1 MILNAASKIV
11 SKLVDADSDKK
22 IDRDNIIKT
31 TLGLADTGIPI
42 GREDEPAGYV
52 RWNAAKNDT
61 FNAGQ
66 STSGDKG
73 HMRYHEFLWTKPET
87 IDECEWGLVRW
98 RFYSNG
104 LVCFDAQMAN
114 TSGKLDNG
122 DVQGH
127 RIELREKNGL
137 LLGVWIAG
145 FFVRRTLPLRGFA
158 ASFSDDH
165 QPLKLH
171 FDDVSEAQ
179 QGAWICL

>member
-1 MILNAASKIV
+1 MIWGAASKVVAKIAA
-11 SKLVDADSDKK
+11 ADGDKRFE
-22 IDRDNIIKT
+22 RDNIIKS

-52 RWNAAKNDT
+52 RWKAAENQTTND
-61 FNAGQ
+61 GH
-66 STSGDKG
+66 STSGQSEEV
-73 HMRYHEFLWTKPET
+73 RYREFLWTQAET
-87 IDECEWGLVRW
+87 IDECEWGVVRW

-127 RIELREKNGL
+127 RIELRERNGL

-145 FFVRRTLPLRGFA
+145 FFVRRSLPLRGFA
-158 ASFSDDH
+158 ASYSDDH

-171 FDDVSEAQ
+171 FDDISEKQ
-179 QGAWICL
+179 LGAWICL

>member
-1 MILNAASKIV
+1 MVWGAATKIV
-11 SKLVDADSDKK
+11 SKLVEVKDNGKV
-22 IDRDNIIKT
+22 DRDNIVKK

-52 RWNAAKNDT
+52 RWKAAANDAV
-61 FNAGQ
+61 NDGRVMSA
-66 STSGDKG
+66 DKQEV
-73 HMRYHEFLWTKPET
+73 RYREFLWTEKEQ
-87 IDECEWGLVRW
+87 IDECEWGAVRW

-104 LVCFDAQMAN
+104 LVCFDAQMCN
-114 TSGKLDNG
+114 SSGKLDNG

-127 RIELREKNGL
+127 RIELRETNGL

-145 FFVRRTLPLRGFA
+145 FFVRRSLPLRGFA

-171 FDDVSEAQ
+171 FDEINESQ
-179 QGAWICL
+179 RGAWICI

>member
-1 MILNAASKIV
+1 MILSAASKV
-11 SKLVDADSDKK
+11 VTKLVEADGEKK
-22 IDRDNIIKT
+22 LDRDNIIKM

-42 GREDEPAGYV
+42 GREDEPVGYV
-52 RWNAAKNDT
+52 RWKAAENETHTRGKAVGSDG
-61 FNAGQ
+61 AEV
-66 STSGDKG
+66 K
-73 HMRYHEFLWTKPET
+73 YHEFLWTTPET
-87 IDECEWGLVRW
+87 IDECNWGIVRW

-114 TSGKLDNG
+114 NSGQLDNG

-145 FFVRRTLPLRGFA
+145 FFVRRSLPLRGFA
-158 ASFSDDH
+158 ASFADDH

-171 FDDVSEAQ
+171 FDDIDDAHL
-179 QGAWICL
+179 GAWICL